1 VTVLHDV
8 RSLNGNR
15 HNAECGAIQ
24 DVDAVLFE
32 RSDMLRTLRSRV
44 LLGFLIVLI
53 SAAGIFREEIV
64 FNVRLMNVARQGNAY
79 YADYPFLTKNI
90 AYGTKPH
97 QLLDVYRPDDNEQ
110 HPVVIYI
117 HGGGWNSGN
126 KELYALVA
134 QKLVPLGMVV
144 VVPAYQLYPD
154 ATYPSM
160 VSDVAAA
167 IAWTRSHIAD
177 YQGNPARIIVG
188 GQSAGAQLS
197 AMAFLDPATAPALAG
212 SPSLCGYFGIS
223 GVYDIDEQYAFEVSH
238 GRTAPV
244 MTAVMGG
251 PTNFESRSPGQ
262 QNLTGFPQTLIIHG
276 DADDTVDIGMS
287 ERFVDALK
295 TASVPVIFNSYPGRG
310 HSELLFHALT
320 ESPGRLI
327 ADVTAFADACP

>member
-1 VTVLHDV
+1 
-8 RSLNGNR
+8 
-15 HNAECGAIQ
+15 
-24 DVDAVLFE
+24 
-32 RSDMLRTLRSRV
+32 MLRTLRSRI
-44 LLGFLIVLI
+44 LLGFLTLLI
-53 SAAGIFREEIV
+53 CAAGIYREEIV
-64 FNVRLMNVARQGNAY
+64 FNVRLMNVAQQGNAY

-90 AYGTKPH
+90 AYGTKSH

-117 HGGGWNSGN
+117 YGGGWNSGN

-167 IAWTRSHIAD
+167 IAWTRTHIAD
-177 YQGNPARIIVG
+177 YQGDPARIIVG

-197 AMAFLDPATAPALAG
+197 AMALLDPATAPTLAG

-223 GVYDIDEQYAFEVSH
+223 GVYDIGEQYAFEVAH
-238 GRTAPV
+238 ERTAPV

-251 PTNFESRSPGQ
+251 PEKFERTSPRL
-262 QNLTGFPQTLIIHG
+262 QNLTGFPQTLLIHG
-276 DADDTVDIGMS
+276 DADDTVDIVMS
-287 ERFVDALK
+287 QHFTDAL
-295 TASVPVIFNSYPGRG
+295 TEALVPVTFNTYPGRG

-327 ADVTAFADACP
+327 TDVTTFANSCP